1 MRRRRIEFRMADRLP
16 SPDWQGPGDAVIIV
30 CPWLKGLPADSGL
43 WLSALPIHDV
53 NEFVRADG
61 VVDTS
66 GVIGAQAY
74 FGVFALDRFRP
85 TAQLLTALWSMGVR
99 RLINLPSVS
108 FFDGAS
114 GAVLEQVDLGP
125 AREVD
130 FLLQARD
137 AGFRVALCTTQARA
151 DRTGDA
157 SPFDF
162 LLIHEGPGRPLAAYA
177 PPV

>member
-1 MRRRRIEFRMADRLP
+1 MRRRRIDFMLAERLP
-16 SPDWQGPGDAVIIV
+16 GPENLSAGDAAIIV
-30 CPWLKGLPADSGL
+30 CPWLKGLPAESGL

-53 NEFVRADG
+53 NEFVGGDSVVGAGGTLRAE
-61 VVDTS
+61 
-66 GVIGAQAY
+66 AY

-85 TAQLLTALWSMGVR
+85 TAQLLAALWSMGIR

-125 AREVD
+125 TGEID
-130 FLLQARD
+130 FLLRARD
-137 AGFRVALCTTQARA
+137 AGFRVALCTTQGRA
-151 DRTGDA
+151 DRVVDA

-162 LLIHEGPGRPLAAYA
+162 LLIHEGPGRALAAYA
-177 PPV
+177 PLG

>member
-1 MRRRRIEFRMADRLP
+1 MRRRRIDFMLTERLP
-16 SPDWQGPGDAVIIV
+16 GPEGPGAGDAVTIV
-30 CPWLKGLPADSGL
+30 CPWLKGLPAESGL

-53 NEFVRADG
+53 NEFVRADS
-61 VVDTS
+61 VVGAS
-66 GVIGAQAY
+66 GTPRAQAY

-85 TAQLLTALWSMGVR
+85 TAQLLAALWSTGIR

-125 AREVD
+125 TGEID

-151 DRTGDA
+151 DRVVDA

-162 LLIHEGPGRPLAAYA
+162 LLIHEGPGRPLTAYESLG
-177 PPV
+177 